1 MRGIE
6 QIVSLINFRTLSVD
20 LIIFSFRMCRRI
32 HINWLDNTSF
42 RIVLQWSIIEITE
55 QRLLTNLWVLDIL
68 PRCFV
73 IPDVSR

>member
-1 MRGIE
+1 MCGIE
-6 QIVSLINFRTLSVD
+6 QIVCLLKFITLSVD

-42 RIVLQWSIIEITE
+42 RIVLHRLIIEITE

-68 PRCFV
+68 SRCFV